1 MTEENR
7 KFYEAQL
14 RAEVVVLTEMLRI
27 MSEKIAELEKEKTFE
42 ALRDENERLA
52 LYEKQE

>member
-7 KFYEAQL
+7 IFYEAQL

-27 MSEKIAELEKEKTFE
+27 MSEKIAELEKQKTLD

-52 LYEKQE
+52 LYENQE

>member
-14 RAEVVVLTEMLRI
+14 KAEVVVLTEMLRI
-27 MSEKIAELEKEKTFE
+27 MLAKIAELEN
-42 ALRDENERLA
+42 ENAEVA
-52 LYEKQE
+52 HD

>member
-7 KFYEAQL
+7 RFYEAQL

-27 MSEKIAELEKEKTFE
+27 MSEKIAELEKEKTLE

-52 LYEKQE
+52 LYENQE

>member
-14 RAEVVVLTEMLRI
+14 KAEVVVLTEMLRI
-27 MSEKIAELEKEKTFE
+27 MWAKIAELEKAQTEE
-42 ALRDENERLA
+42 SHD
-52 LYEKQE
+52 

>member
-7 KFYEAQL
+7 RFYEAQL

-27 MSEKIAELEKEKTFE
+27 MSEKIAELEKEKTLE

>member
-14 RAEVVVLTEMLRI
+14 KAEVVVLTEMLRI
-27 MSEKIAELEKEKTFE
+27 MSAKIAELEKAQVEE
-42 ALRDENERLA
+42 AHD
-52 LYEKQE
+52 

>member
-7 KFYEAQL
+7 IFYEAQL

-27 MSEKIAELEKEKTFE
+27 MSEKIAELEKQKTLD
-42 ALRDENERLA
+42 ALCDENERLA
-52 LYEKQE
+52 LYENQE

>member
-7 KFYEAQL
+7 IFYEAQL

-27 MSEKIAELEKEKTFE
+27 MSEKIAELEKQKTLD
-42 ALRDENERLA
+42 ALRDENERLG
-52 LYEKQE
+52 LYENQE

>member
-7 KFYEAQL
+7 RFYEAQL

-27 MSEKIAELEKEKTFE
+27 MSEKIAELEKEKTLE
-42 ALRDENERLA
+42 ALRDENKRLA

>member
-14 RAEVVVLTEMLRI
+14 KAEVVVLTEMLRI
-27 MSEKIAELEKEKTFE
+27 MSEKIAELEKQQAEETH
-42 ALRDENERLA
+42 D
-52 LYEKQE
+52 

>member
-7 KFYEAQL
+7 RFYEAQL

-27 MSEKIAELEKEKTFE
+27 MSEKIAELEKEKTLE
-42 ALRDENERLA
+42 ALRDENERIA

>member
-14 RAEVVVLTEMLRI
+14 KAEVVVLTEMLRI
-27 MSEKIAELEKEKTFE
+27 MWAKIAELEKEKAE
-42 ALRDENERLA
+42 VNHE
-52 LYEKQE
+52 

>member
-14 RAEVVVLTEMLRI
+14 KAEVVVLTEMLRI
-27 MSEKIAELEKEKTFE
+27 MWERIAELEKEKSKETH
-42 ALRDENERLA
+42 D
-52 LYEKQE
+52 

>member
-14 RAEVVVLTEMLRI
+14 KAEVVVLTEMLRI
-27 MSEKIAELEKEKTFE
+27 MSEKIAELEKQQAEE
-42 ALRDENERLA
+42 AHD
-52 LYEKQE
+52 